1 MNSYPEYIEVKGK
14 QYKINTDFR
23 IALKCDEISR
33 DESIGKYEKTLAI
46 IYMLLG
52 DEGLDDRENHC
63 EILNLLQ
70 KYLRCGK
77 EIKDV
82 DKEPS
87 MDFKQDTGYIKAS
100 FMSDYKIDI
109 NSIELHW
116 WLFCD
121 LLQGLT
127 EDSVLSRVRMI
138 REEPLSGKKGKELEK
153 WIEAKS
159 QVELKYPKTQKE
171 KVNAHPYKFIIA
183 MSKTGKS
190 ARRLG

>member
-1 MNSYPEYIEVKGK
+1 MN
-14 QYKINTDFR
+14 
-23 IALKCDEISR
+23 
-33 DESIGKYEKTLAI
+33 
-46 IYMLLG
+46 
-52 DEGLDDRENHC
+52 
-63 EILNLLQ
+63 
-70 KYLRCGK
+70 RCGK
-77 EIKDV
+77 EIRDV

-100 FMSDYKIDI
+100 FMSDYKLDI
-109 NSIELHW
+109 NNIELHW

-171 KVNAHPYKFIIA
+171 KELDEYWEKQ
-183 MSKTGKS
+183 MKRK
-190 ARRLG
+190 